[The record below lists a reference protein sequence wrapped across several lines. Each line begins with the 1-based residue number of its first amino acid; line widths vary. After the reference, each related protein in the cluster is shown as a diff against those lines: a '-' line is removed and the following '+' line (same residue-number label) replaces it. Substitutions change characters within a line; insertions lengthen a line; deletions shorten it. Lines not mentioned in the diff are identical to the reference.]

1 MAKSELSK
9 FVAATVAFIT
19 GDTNTAVALKN
30 ERLGKAS
37 IKGQLSALEG
47 SLVNAEVDLETAK
60 ENFEKAIYPTVLIN
74 NQQQYYQNI
83 VKAQQSLDYAQD
95 NLDDILVSINYATN
109 LLNEKF

>member
-9 FVAATVAFIT
+9 FVAATIAFIT
-19 GDTNTAVALKN
+19 GDTDTEVALKN

-47 SLVNAEVDLETAK
+47 SLVNAEVNVETAK
-60 ENFEKAIYPTVLIN
+60 ENLEKAIYPTVLIS
-74 NQQQYYQNI
+74 NQQSYYSNI
-83 VKAQQSLDYAQD
+83 IRAQEALTDAQD
-95 NLDDILVSINYATN
+95 GLDDILLAINYATN

>member
-30 ERLGKAS
+30 ERLGRAS

-60 ENFEKAIYPTVLIN
+60 ENFEKAIYPTVFIN